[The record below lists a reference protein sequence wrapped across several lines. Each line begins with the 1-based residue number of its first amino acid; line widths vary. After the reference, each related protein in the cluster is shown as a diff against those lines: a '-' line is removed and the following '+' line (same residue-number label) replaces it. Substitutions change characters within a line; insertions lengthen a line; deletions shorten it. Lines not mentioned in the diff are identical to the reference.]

1 MSESQHPSEN
11 LDSGSAQAPVD
22 CAAALALVPAYAL
35 GAADADE
42 IALVEVALTFC
53 PQVAEALA
61 QYRLTAESL
70 LYTPPP
76 MTPAPELRR
85 RVLQAIAAD
94 VAARQPRSLRL
105 HARPIVAWLAAAAAV
120 VVLLISNL
128 LWFVRVEELERRN
141 DILTN
146 WSGQKDELLIALSSS
161 ASERID
167 LVSTDESQAQY
178 ASVLYSPSA
187 NYAVLVTDS
196 LPSLPPDRTYQ
207 LWLLRGDERLSA
219 GVFTIETDGRGA
231 LVFRIRDP
239 LTTYTGLGISVE
251 PAGGSPAPTTPPVAT
266 VRL

>member
-11 LDSGSAQAPVD
+11 LDSGSAQTAVD
-22 CAAALALVPAYAL
+22 CAEALALVPAYVL

-42 IALVEVALTFC
+42 IALVEAALTAC

-61 QYRLTAESL
+61 QYRLAAESL
-70 LYTPPP
+70 LYAPPL
-76 MTPAPELRR
+76 MTPAPDLRH
-85 RVLQAIAAD
+85 RVLQAVAAD
-94 VAARQPRSLRL
+94 AAAQQPRPLRL
-105 HARPIVAWLAAAAAV
+105 HARPAVAWLATGAAV
-120 VVLLISNL
+120 FVLLISNL

-141 DILTN
+141 DILAN
-146 WSGQKDELLIALSSS
+146 WSGQKDDLLIALSSS

-167 LVSTDESQAQY
+167 LVATDESQAQY

-219 GVFTIETDGRGA
+219 GIFTIESDGRGA
-231 LVFRIRDP
+231 LVFRTRDP
-239 LTTYTGLGISVE
+239 LTSYTGLGISVE
-251 PAGGSPAPTTPPVAT
+251 PAGGSPAPTTSPVAA